1 MKIFSNQFL
10 TIKLFWFY
18 TQIQKGTE
26 NMVNNY
32 FDNFIY
38 GRVTLT
44 PYDFRNKDIVV
55 RDNITYMLLKTLSMF
70 KYNNLPKTIPT
81 RTLEL
86 YLQINGSVG
95 IYKYKDELYALQG
108 GLGGEPDYNYMPTIF
123 TVANPA
129 LKLEKNLKI
138 SEECVIIPNDDMY
151 FGIFPLIKKYA
162 TALAE
167 NELSLF
173 IGGILSRIPSLIS
186 ASDDS
191 AFESAKKFLKDIEDG
206 KLGAIA
212 DSKFLEGI
220 KALPV
225 TQGQSR
231 NITQLIEYEQYLRAG
246 FFNEIGLNAN
256 YNMKRES
263 INSNESQLNDD
274 MLYPMIDNMFKCRK
288 EAIEQ
293 VNEMYGTDIS
303 VELNSSWEDNYK
315 EKDAILDNL
324 ENEETTES
332 NESEP
337 STENGE
343 GDKNESETE

>member
-1 MKIFSNQFL
+1 MVNDYFSNFL
-10 TIKLFWFY
+10 C
-18 TQIQKGTE
+18 
-26 NMVNNY
+26 
-32 FDNFIY
+32 
-38 GRVTLT
+38 GRVTLA
-44 PYDFRNKDIVV
+44 PYDFRNKDMCT
-55 RDNITYMLLKTLSMF
+55 RDNITYMLLRTLSMF

-81 RTLEL
+81 RVLEL
-86 YLQINGSVG
+86 YLQINGSAC
-95 IYKYKDELYALQG
+95 IYKYKDNIYCLQG

-138 SEECVIIPNDDMY
+138 NDECVIIPNDDMY
-151 FGIFPLIKKYA
+151 FGLFPLIKKYA
-162 TALAE
+162 TALSE

-191 AFESAKKFLKDIEDG
+191 AYASAQQFLKGIEDG

-220 KALPV
+220 KALPIS
-225 TQGQSR
+225 QGQSR

-246 FFNEIGLNAN
+246 FFNDIGLNAN

-274 MLYPMIDNMFKCRK
+274 MLYPLIDNMLKCRK
-288 EAIEQ
+288 EALEQ
-293 VNEMYGTDIS
+293 VNEMYGTDIT
-303 VELNSSWEDNYK
+303 VEFNSSWEDNET

-324 ENEETTES
+324 ENDEFTES

-337 STENGE
+337 KSENEDGE
-343 GDKNESETE
+343 KNESETE